1 MELFSLHPDSSPSS
15 FLYSRAL
22 SPDYLFA
29 DIRKKQTPPRVAMEE
44 AEPSDTSS
52 VCPALGSA
60 YSSSEPSPRSS
71 RSSSVD
77 GRCGR
82 VSEHLNDNNGPWDHL
97 RCNEKQSSLG
107 LQRPDSKESA
117 GSGSPVIA
125 DEAEQ
130 FLSLGQDPLALPWEL
145 SHADAQ
151 TPIDIDVLLARP
163 YGRTVPGQNPTFR
176 SQTGVVSSQPERK
189 KKKAPSSSSE
199 APPLLVPVPPSDNIP
214 DVSPPAPAPT
224 GDSFEV
230 SHMLSSQSDVP
241 AADLLSGPLSHNPS
255 SPTLGDSYPWSSVHR
270 RSQTGSMS
278 DAFLSPPMLART
290 SDFGASSLRSES
302 IQTPSDA
309 PTRPAAA
316 PFGDSHEFAALFPGE
331 IPQTVY
337 SPSQTPSIPDWNPMD
352 NCINP
357 SCLWI
362 QPPAHTLPKC
372 ICPFFSQTSA
382 LRECPAHPK
391 D

>member
-1 MELFSLHPDSSPSS
+1 
-15 FLYSRAL
+15 
-22 SPDYLFA
+22 
-29 DIRKKQTPPRVAMEE
+29 MEE
-44 AEPSDTSS
+44 TEPSDTSS

-130 FLSLGQDPLALPWEL
+130 FLSLEQDPLALPLEL
-145 SHADAQ
+145 TRADAQ
-151 TPIDIDVLLARP
+151 TPIDVLVARP

-199 APPLLVPVPPSDNIP
+199 APPLPVPVPPSDNIP
-214 DVSPPAPAPT
+214 DVSPPAPVPT
-224 GDSFEV
+224 GDSFAV
-230 SHMLSSQSDVP
+230 SHTLLSSQSDVP
-241 AADLLSGPLSHNPS
+241 AAYLLSGPLSHNPPS

-309 PTRPAAA
+309 PTRPAAT
-316 PFGDSHEFAALFPGE
+316 LFPGE

-337 SPSQTPSIPDWNPMD
+337 SASQTPSIPDWNPLD
-352 NCINP
+352 NCIDP

-362 QPPAHTLPKC
+362 QPPAHILPKC
-372 ICPFFSQTSA
+372 ICAFFSQTSA

-391 D
+391 E